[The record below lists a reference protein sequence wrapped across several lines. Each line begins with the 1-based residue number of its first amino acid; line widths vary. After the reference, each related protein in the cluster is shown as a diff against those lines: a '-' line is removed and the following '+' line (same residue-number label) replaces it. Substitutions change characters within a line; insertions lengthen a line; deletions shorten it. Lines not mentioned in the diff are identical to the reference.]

1 MNKYYILFFSVL
13 VYGLVQA
20 QTYVPFPTAQDSIA
34 WKDAEFFWGNTTE
47 SFIYIAND
55 TIIDSK
61 TYSKVYKGYYL
72 FEDSLNNLITF
83 IREEN
88 KIIYSKNLSGSAER
102 ILYDFNLNLGDSL
115 SFDFETAIVVKIDS
129 VQLQNNEFRKQYYLY
144 HPDWIYYE
152 DDTAK
157 IVEGFGNIKNGLML
171 PFGVHYTDGGFNT
184 YCLFSPSEVFYN
196 LQSSISDCYKL
207 ENPIS
212 VQELNSDDL
221 IIYPNPTNNLI
232 SFSEKISN
240 SRLSILNLTGQIVF
254 EEKAFSGTQLD
265 ISFLEK
271 GIYFLKLE
279 GELSGFIRLV
289 KL

>member
-1 MNKYYILFFSVL
+1 MRKLVIHSILCALIMFSFTIFKPVNL
-13 VYGLVQA
+13 YA
-20 QTYVPFPTAQDSIA
+20 QS
-34 WKDAEFFWGNTTE
+34 
-47 SFIYIAND
+47 
-55 TIIDSK
+55 
-61 TYSKVYKGYYL
+61 
-72 FEDSLNNLITF
+72 
-83 IREEN
+83 
-88 KIIYSKNLSGSAER
+88 
-102 ILYDFNLNLGDSL
+102 DFSN
-115 SFDFETAIVVKIDS
+115 
-129 VQLQNNEFRKQYYLY
+129 
-144 HPDWIYYE
+144 
-152 DDTAK
+152 
-157 IVEGFGNIKNGLML
+157 
-171 PFGVHYTDGGFNT
+171 
-184 YCLFSPSEVFYN
+184 
-196 LQSSISDCYKL
+196 KL

-254 EEKAFSGTQLD
+254 EEKDFSGTQLD